1 MTRDRGV
8 TLVVHRDGDPDSRQV
23 RLPLWA
29 ARGLV
34 ALLGVV
40 GVGVVLGA
48 VLYAPIVRTAASV
61 PGLRDRIARLEA
73 ERAQVQLLASRLE
86 DAERRYAQIREMMG
100 GNVVPTLATGGEI
113 PMLATPPIVAV
124 GPDAPNRF
132 EAGLSVPS
140 HWPLDR
146 PGIVTRG
153 QVGVGERDE
162 THSGMDVA
170 VPVGTPIRAAGGGV
184 VTEVGQDPE
193 YGLFVILDH
202 PDDYQSVYG
211 HASRLFVSEG
221 DTIASGTVI
230 ALAGSTGRSTGPHLH
245 FEIRRGSRAIDPR
258 TVVSEVR

>member
-34 ALLGVV
+34 ALVGVV

-48 VLYAPIVRTAASV
+48 VVYAPIVRTAASV
-61 PGLRDRIARLEA
+61 PGLRDRVARLEA

-86 DAERRYAQIREMMG
+86 DAERRYGQIRDMMG
-100 GNVVPTLATGGEI
+100 GAVVPALDAGATTPVLA
-113 PMLATPPIVAV
+113 APPIVAA
-124 GPDAPNRF
+124 GPDAPSRF
-132 EAGLSVPS
+132 ETGLSIPS

-153 QVGVGERDE
+153 QVDVGVRDE

-170 VPVGTPIRAAGGGV
+170 VPVGTAIRAAGGGV
-184 VTEVGQDPE
+184 VAEVGKDPE
-193 YGLFVILDH
+193 YGLFIILDH

-211 HASRLFVSEG
+211 HASRLLVSAG
-221 DTIASGTVI
+221 DTIAAGTVI

-245 FEIRRGSRAIDPR
+245 FEVRRGNRAIDPR
-258 TVVSEVR
+258 TVVNEVR

>member
-34 ALLGVV
+34 ALVGVV

-48 VLYAPIVRTAASV
+48 VVYAPIVRTAASV
-61 PGLRDRIARLEA
+61 PGLRDRVARLEA

-86 DAERRYAQIREMMG
+86 DAERRYGQIRDMMG
-100 GNVVPTLATGGEI
+100 GAVVPALNAGATT
-113 PMLATPPIVAV
+113 PVLATPPIVAA
-124 GPDAPNRF
+124 GPDAPSRF
-132 EAGLSVPS
+132 ETGLSIPS

-153 QVGVGERDE
+153 QVDVGVRDE

-170 VPVGTPIRAAGGGV
+170 VPVGTAIRAAGGGV
-184 VTEVGQDPE
+184 VAEVGKDPE
-193 YGLFVILDH
+193 YGLFIILDH

-211 HASRLFVSEG
+211 HASRLLVSAG
-221 DTIASGTVI
+221 DTIAAGTVI

-245 FEIRRGSRAIDPR
+245 FEVRRGNRAIDPR
-258 TVVSEVR
+258 TVVNEVR